1 MRYELAQRGR
11 DAWDSGGQFEY
22 FVDELILT
30 PHVSSAH
37 PSNLSLPQHVDREF
51 SVTVRTEPVTLFQ
64 SEMMG
69 LETPGTGM
77 RR

>member
-1 MRYELAQRGR
+1 VDRFISLNRSVRRMELSESLLG
-11 DAWDSGGQFEY
+11 
-22 FVDELILT
+22 I
-30 PHVSSAH
+30 HSSFDGAVV
-37 PSNLSLPQHVDREF
+37 LREF